1 MENKS
6 LLFHISIVY
15 SRSVKAIN
23 QEFELF
29 EARRGIWL
37 AALGYTNVSD
47 NSASFL
53 MYNLARKL
61 PPWAFS
67 HFQRKNVTTW
77 RRIISKI
84 WAIGSAIFYFYR
96 LFFCLIIHFMTS
108 ACDLVYW
115 YILMIRRFLVIKHLK
130 REKALR
136 PLDGWRCKSKWH
148 AYDINQDAEHKPI
161 IHFCLIW
168 FGQFLLFLQI

>member
-1 MENKS
+1 MQMCYDHQGKLQKAK
-6 LLFHISIVY
+6 LLSG
-15 SRSVKAIN
+15 
-23 QEFELF
+23 LF
-29 EARRGIWL
+29 
-37 AALGYTNVSD
+37 T
-47 NSASFL
+47 
-53 MYNLARKL
+53 
-61 PPWAFS
+61 
-67 HFQRKNVTTW
+67 
-77 RRIISKI
+77 
-84 WAIGSAIFYFYR
+84 GSAHRILSINMETANFRGKVY
-96 LFFCLIIHFMTS
+96 IHFMTS

-168 FGQFLLFLQI
+168 FGQFLLFLQIYKRRCAKRCVWFISRYPLIAIWTT

>member
-1 MENKS
+1 
-6 LLFHISIVY
+6 
-15 SRSVKAIN
+15 
-23 QEFELF
+23 
-29 EARRGIWL
+29 
-37 AALGYTNVSD
+37 
-47 NSASFL
+47 
-53 MYNLARKL
+53 
-61 PPWAFS
+61 
-67 HFQRKNVTTW
+67 
-77 RRIISKI
+77 
-84 WAIGSAIFYFYR
+84 
-96 LFFCLIIHFMTS
+96 MTS

-168 FGQFLLFLQI
+168 FGQFLLFLQIYKRRCAKRCVWFISRYPLIAIWTTQLCFFFFMYIFMKISEYSQYNISEIQNYRSLYDKFSKKYSAW

>member
-1 MENKS
+1 
-6 LLFHISIVY
+6 
-15 SRSVKAIN
+15 
-23 QEFELF
+23 
-29 EARRGIWL
+29 
-37 AALGYTNVSD
+37 
-47 NSASFL
+47 
-53 MYNLARKL
+53 
-61 PPWAFS
+61 
-67 HFQRKNVTTW
+67 
-77 RRIISKI
+77 
-84 WAIGSAIFYFYR
+84 
-96 LFFCLIIHFMTS
+96 MTS

-168 FGQFLLFLQI
+168 FGQFLLFLQIYKRRCAKRCVWFISRYPLIAIWTTQLCFFFFMYISKFLSLGLNNHWKNINSYLDICLASRQWEAN